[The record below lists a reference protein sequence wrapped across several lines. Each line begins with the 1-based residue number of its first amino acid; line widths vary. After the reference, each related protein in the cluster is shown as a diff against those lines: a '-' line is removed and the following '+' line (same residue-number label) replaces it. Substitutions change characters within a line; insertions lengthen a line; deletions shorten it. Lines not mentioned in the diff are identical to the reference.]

1 MNKTDS
7 DKLAAIHRSAEINKL
22 EIENMIDIVEN
33 KLIEYECRYELTE
46 RQEDMMYKLQEQ
58 LNEMQ
63 DSIDSIE
70 EVRNALE
77 DLISATVSFV

>member
-1 MNKTDS
+1 
-7 DKLAAIHRSAEINKL
+7 
-22 EIENMIDIVEN
+22 MIDIFEKKMSIVEN
-33 KLIEYECRYELTE
+33 KLIEYEWRYELTE

-77 DLISATVSFV
+77 DLISTTVSFV

>member
-1 MNKTDS
+1 
-7 DKLAAIHRSAEINKL
+7 
-22 EIENMIDIVEN
+22 MIDIFEKKMSIVEN
-33 KLIEYECRYELTE
+33 KLIEYSCRYELTE

>member
-22 EIENMIDIVEN
+22 EIENMIDIFE
-33 KLIEYECRYELTE
+33 LIEYECRYELTE